1 MVIQAVKNA
10 TMWVVIGVIL
20 NLVFEP
26 VALIFHHPL
35 DGLWAGLQHFTGSR
49 RHWCGACFNRAY
61 CGYLAAVDFVLLSR
75 GQSDDICWGKI
86 TATNAPTTQSIQK
99 SHPTIIVRWL

>member
-26 VALIFHHPL
+26 VALMFHHPL
-35 DGLWAGLQHFTGSR
+35 DGLFGLVYNILQAPDSLVRRLFQSR
-49 RHWCGACFNRAY
+49 
-61 CGYLAAVDFVLLSR
+61 LLLLF
-75 GQSDDICWGKI
+75 GCC
-86 TATNAPTTQSIQK
+86 
-99 SHPTIIVRWL
+99 

>member
-26 VALIFHHPL
+26 VALMFHHPL
-35 DGLWAGLQHFTGSR
+35 DGLFGLVYNISQAPDVI
-49 RHWCGACFNRAY
+49 GAALVSSALIAVIWLLLILFFLVLARVMKSGGNNN
-61 CGYLAAVDFVLLSR
+61 GY
-75 GQSDDICWGKI
+75 K
-86 TATNAPTTQSIQK
+86 
-99 SHPTIIVRWL
+99 

>member
-35 DGLWAGLQHFTGSR
+35 DGLFGLVYNISQAPELVRRLFQSR
-49 RHWCGACFNRAY
+49 
-61 CGYLAAVDFVLLSR
+61 LLR
-75 GQSDDICWGKI
+75 LFGCC
-86 TATNAPTTQSIQK
+86 
-99 SHPTIIVRWL
+99 